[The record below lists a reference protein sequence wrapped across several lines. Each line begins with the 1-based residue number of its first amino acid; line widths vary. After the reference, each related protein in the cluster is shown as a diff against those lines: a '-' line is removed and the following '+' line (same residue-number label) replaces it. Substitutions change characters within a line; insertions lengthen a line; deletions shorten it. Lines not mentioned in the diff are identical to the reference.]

1 MASKKK
7 SVYDDY
13 RSLSDI
19 FDEQLNNYTEHIPT
33 GFEKLD
39 EILDG
44 GLPAALTVLGGISG
58 LGKTTLSLQIAYN
71 IAARGE
77 QPVIYFSLEMP
88 SHEIILKLIQHK
100 VNITDSNDISKDCI
114 SSDDIKRFLYHNENK
129 DIGKENEDIGK
140 EKSERLNKAIDDCK
154 EETESLFIVERPKS
168 GEFFSAEDICGYV
181 NNLIENTSKK
191 PVVFVDYLQILG
203 SEGKYVSDKTTVDKN
218 IQDLWRLAN
227 NNKIPVVVLSSL
239 NRDAYNKAIS
249 FSAFKESGSIE
260 YSADVVLGMQFA
272 ALHGKKAED
281 KDFNVDNEKRRSP
294 MHIET
299 VVLKHRYGKS
309 HGYSFFNFYPAI
321 SSFIEEDVDLDK
333 EAEID
338 NSKPETKKSAA
349 TTPKKKSAGKPNRKK
364 GIISN

>member
-7 SVYDDY
+7 RVYDDY

-19 FDEQLNNYTEHIPT
+19 FDEQLKNYTEHIPT

-39 EILDG
+39 KILDG

-100 VNITDSNDISKDCI
+100 VNITDSNDII
-114 SSDDIKRFLYHNENK
+114 SSDDIKRFLYHNEN
-129 DIGKENEDIGK
+129 EDIGK
-140 EKSERLNKAIDDCK
+140 EKSERLKKAIDDCK
-154 EETESLFIVERPKS
+154 DKTELLFIVERPKS

-181 NNLIENTSKK
+181 NNLIESTSEK

-281 KDFNVDNEKRRSP
+281 KDFNVDNEKRSSP
-294 MHIET
+294 MSIET

-309 HGYSFFNFYPAI
+309 HEYSFFHFYPEI
-321 SSFIEEDVDLDK
+321 SSFIEKDVDLDK

-349 TTPKKKSAGKPNRKK
+349 TTPKKRSAGKPNRKK